1 MLYLIHMIAYISGTN
16 KLKTDRTLVIDVG
29 GVGYEI
35 YCLPIVLEK
44 AKIGSPLELYTYQ
57 HVREEAIELY
67 GFVGLAERDFFRL
80 LISVSGI
87 GPKSALAVMSLAS
100 VPELKRAI
108 VHDDASLLTK
118 VSGIGTKTAERI
130 VVELKDKLGDETVE
144 AGQLS
149 GASFDHQAID
159 AMTTLGYSPKEA
171 REALRQVDPTIE
183 SVQDR
188 VKAALKHMGRK

>member
-1 MLYLIHMIAYISGTN
+1 MIAYISGII
-16 KLKTDRTLVIDVG
+16 KLKTEKAVVIDVT

-35 YCLPIVLEK
+35 FCLPLVLEK
-44 AKIGSPLELYTYQ
+44 VKIGSPLELYTYQ

-67 GFVGLAERDFFRL
+67 GFTGLAERDFFRL
-80 LISVSGI
+80 LLSVSGI
-87 GPKSALAVMSLAS
+87 GPKSALAVMSLAT

-108 VHDDASLLTK
+108 VQGDASLLTK

-149 GASFDHQAID
+149 GAAFDHHAID
-159 AMTTLGYSPKEA
+159 AMTTLGYSAREA
-171 REALRQVDPTIE
+171 REALRQVDPSVE
-183 SVQDR
+183 SVKDR